1 MLLFLDS
8 ANLTEI
14 RTALAWGVLAGV
26 TTNPTLVAR
35 EGRRDF
41 ENFVRELSALV
52 PGPVNA
58 EVTAGDAD
66 GMVRQG
72 RELAALGANVVVK
85 LPCTWEGLAACRR
98 LAEAGVPTNV
108 TLVFSVNQ
116 GLLAARAGAAYV
128 SPFVGRLDDAG
139 HDGLQLVRD
148 LVRLYNQ
155 HGIATKVL
163 AASLRHPRHV
173 TEAALAGAHIGTMPF
188 DTLRQLV
195 RHPLTDAGLER
206 FMADWRQLNS

>member
-14 RTALAWGVLAGV
+14 RTALSWGVLAGV

-41 ENFVRELSALV
+41 TAFVRELSSLV

-58 EVTAGDAD
+58 EVTATDAD
-66 GMVRQG
+66 GMVQQG
-72 RELAALGANVVVK
+72 RELAALGDNVVIK
-85 LPCTWEGLAACRR
+85 LPCTWDGLAACRR
-98 LAEAGVPTNV
+98 LADDGIATNV

-128 SPFVGRLDDAG
+128 SPFVGRLDDVG
-139 HDGLQLVRD
+139 QDGMQLVRD

-155 HGIATKVL
+155 HGIGTKIL

-173 TEAALAGAHIGTMPF
+173 TDAALAGAHIGTMPF
-188 DTLRQLV
+188 DTMRQLV

-206 FMADWRQLNS
+206 FLADWRQLNS